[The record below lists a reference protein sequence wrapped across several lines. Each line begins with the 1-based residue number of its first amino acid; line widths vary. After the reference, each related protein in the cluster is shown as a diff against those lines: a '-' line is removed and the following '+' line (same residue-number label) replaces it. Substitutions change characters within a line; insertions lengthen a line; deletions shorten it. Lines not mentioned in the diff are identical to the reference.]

1 MMRLRPVSLTIRAGA
16 NAARVL
22 LASNQKCVVEQKAG
36 IGNVNYGRVG
46 HRRVNH
52 LRAPIPTIEERVAVW
67 KEVSDIFY
75 GPDRDL
81 KNFPAFKQEVDPPK
95 LRHIVFP
102 ETFFETLYN
111 KTGIMG
117 PYVLMLGTPAFLFS
131 HEYIK
136 PDYEW
141 GVAVFVFGGAHLIA
155 KGTKMADL
163 LKKVVTE
170 KREVMESFWYKP
182 ITDFVQETNDN
193 IENRKTMMYQQ
204 EALEYMYEVKKE
216 NVGLQLEIE
225 YRQRLKSLYEEAKR
239 KLDYQVSIANSKK
252 SFEQGHMAKWITK
265 SVYSNITPQLEKQVM
280 DSCLANLRELAKT
293 NTAT

>member
-1 MMRLRPVSLTIRAGA
+1 MMRLRPVSQTIRAGA

-22 LASNQKCVVEQKAG
+22 LASPKCDVEQKAS
-36 IGNVNYGRVG
+36 IGNVDYGRVG

-52 LRAPIPTIEERVAVW
+52 LRPPIPSIEERVAVW

-81 KNFPAFKQEVDPPK
+81 KNFPPFKQVVDPPK

-102 ETFFETLYN
+102 ESLFETFYN

-117 PYVLMLGTPAFLFS
+117 PYILLLGTPAFLFS
-131 HEYIK
+131 HEYLK

-141 GVAVFVFGGAHLIA
+141 GVAVFVFGGAHFIA
-155 KGTKMADL
+155 KTTKMADL
-163 LKKVVTE
+163 VKKFVDD

-182 ITDFVQETNDN
+182 ITEFAQEMNAN
-193 IENRKTMMYQQ
+193 IEQRRTLMYQQ
-204 EALEYMYEVKKE
+204 EGLEYSFEAKKE
-216 NVGLQLEIE
+216 NVALQLEIE

-252 SFEQGHMAKWITK
+252 SFEQGHMAKWITQ
-265 SVYSNITPQLEKQVM
+265 SVYSSITPQLEKQVM